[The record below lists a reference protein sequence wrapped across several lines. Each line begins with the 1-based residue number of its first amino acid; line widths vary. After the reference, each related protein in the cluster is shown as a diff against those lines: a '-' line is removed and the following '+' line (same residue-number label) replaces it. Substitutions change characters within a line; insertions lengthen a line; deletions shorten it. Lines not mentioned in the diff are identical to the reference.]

1 MVDLALIYKQIPKM
15 FGTLAFIVNPI
26 FVYLIFT
33 EKSTKFGNYRYV
45 LLYFATFN
53 LVYSVANVVIPLDI
67 NSHRYC
73 FYMFISDGLF
83 VEQSDLHLHI
93 LSLRCALVAA
103 SYGVLMSHFIYRYLV
118 VHDSKLTRE
127 NFHVFVLI
135 SFGVFVGYITV
146 WHLTCYLLGSANRE
160 IKEYIR
166 EDFGKFYGIDPMDRN
181 MISSLYNEG
190 SQSTLIRGW
199 TSTIIWTTVS
209 ALTICVFL
217 KFAHMIMKK
226 LNKMAGTTSRK
237 TSNFQ
242 VELLRALIVQTVIPI
257 FVSFFP
263 CVISFTIPIFN
274 LDLGRPINY
283 VEVIAL
289 GAFAFCDPEAIV
301 MCLPIFRNR
310 VLCKKQVAKEQ
321 KGVEKPAN
329 AVDSKTTTL

>member
-1 MVDLALIYKQIPKM
+1 MVDLALIYKHIPKV

-53 LVYSVANVVIPLDI
+53 LVYSVANVVIPIDI
-67 NSHRYC
+67 HSHRYC
-73 FYMFISDGLF
+73 FYLFISDGLF
-83 VEQSDLHLHI
+83 VERTDLHLQI
-93 LSLRCALVAA
+93 LSLRCALVAS
-103 SYGVLMSHFIYRYLV
+103 SYAILLSHFIYRYLV
-118 VHDSKLTRE
+118 VHDSTLTRE
-127 NFHVFVLI
+127 NFHFFVLI
-135 SFGVFVGYITV
+135 SFGIFVAYTTV
-146 WHLTCYLLGSANRE
+146 WHLSCYLIGSANHE
-160 IKEYIR
+160 IREYIR
-166 EDFGKFYGIDPMDRN
+166 EDFGKFYGIDSMDRN
-181 MISSLYNEG
+181 MISCLYDEG
-190 SQSTLIRGW
+190 SHGTLIRGW
-199 TSTIIWTTVS
+199 SSTILWTTIS

-217 KFAHMIMKK
+217 TFAHMIMKK
-226 LNKMAGTTSRK
+226 LNRMACTTSRK
-237 TSNFQ
+237 ISNFQ

-289 GAFAFCDPEAIV
+289 GAFAFCDPVAIV

-310 VLCKKQVAKEQ
+310 VLCRKQVAKKQ
-321 KGVEKPAN
+321 KTVETPAN
-329 AVDSKTTTL
+329 VVDSKAPTL